1 MAKQDIT
8 VEELVR
14 MIEKGEL
21 RLPEMQRLKHASA
34 APVTV
39 GRSGNTFALLAIG
52 RQWII

>member
-21 RLPEMQRLKHASA
+21 RLPEMQR
-34 APVTV
+34 
-39 GRSGNTFALLAIG
+39 RSSLTFQILRGICLT
-52 RQWII
+52 

>member
-21 RLPEMQRLKHASA
+21 RLPEMQRLRHASGVRA
-34 APVTV
+34 TG
-39 GRSGNTFALLAIG
+39 GRFGSTYALLAIG
-52 RQWII
+52 

>member
-14 MIEKGEL
+14 MIEKGGL
-21 RLPEMQRLKHASA
+21 RLPEMQRPRPVSA

-39 GRSGNTFALLAIG
+39 GRSGSTCAPLAIG
-52 RQWII
+52 